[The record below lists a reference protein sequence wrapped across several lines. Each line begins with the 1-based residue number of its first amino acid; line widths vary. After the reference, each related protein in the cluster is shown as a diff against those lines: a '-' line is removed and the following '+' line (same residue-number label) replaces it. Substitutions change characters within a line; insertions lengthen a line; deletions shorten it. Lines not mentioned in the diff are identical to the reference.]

1 MKDRPS
7 TKWPYS
13 PTMYAR
19 ALAFAREYDARM
31 HEADALIEQAPVMD
45 GQPRGTKTGDP
56 VAAAA
61 IRRENAMDEIR
72 IVDTALTTIPPAYRK
87 GIFENVV
94 HMVPFYALR
103 LRGIVSENTS
113 NTTLSQHRQ
122 TFLVWICVLNGWEVW
137 RQF

>member
-7 TKWPYS
+7 TRWPYS

-19 ALAFAREYDARM
+19 ALAFAREYDVRK
-31 HEADALIEQAPVMD
+31 HEADAMIEQAPVMD

-61 IRRENAMDEIR
+61 IRRERVTEEIR
-72 IVDTALTTIPPAYRK
+72 IVDAALNAIPPAYRK
-87 GIFENVV
+87 GVFENVV

-103 LRGIVSENTS
+103 LRSIVPETTS
-113 NTTLSQHRQ
+113 DTTLSKHRQ

>member
-1 MKDRPS
+1 
-7 TKWPYS
+7 
-13 PTMYAR
+13 MYAR

-31 HEADALIEQAPVMD
+31 HEAAALIEQAPVMD

-137 RQF
+137 RQY

>member
-1 MKDRPS
+1 MKEKPS

-19 ALAFAREYDARM
+19 ALAFAREYDVRKQ
-31 HEADALIEQAPVMD
+31 EADEMIAQAPMMD
-45 GQPRGTKTGDP
+45 GQPRGTKTSDP
-56 VAAAA
+56 TAAAA
-61 IRRENAMDEIR
+61 IRRESAMAEIR
-72 IVDTALTTIPPAYRK
+72 IVDTALTTIPPKYRK

-113 NTTLSQHRQ
+113 NTTLSQHRI
-122 TFLVWICVLNGWEVW
+122 TFLMWICVLNGWEVW
-137 RQF
+137 HSY